1 MSCAMVLNSIME
13 PVTGA
18 NGVCAPGVEA
28 AKVVSVKYYD
38 ISGREVGPEAKGL
51 VIRRAV
57 DANGNAATS
66 KMMRR

>member
-1 MSCAMVLNSIME
+1 MDINSIMV
-13 PVTGA
+13 PVTGG

-28 AKVVSVKYYD
+28 AKVVVKYYD
-38 ISGREVGPEAKGL
+38 ISGKEVGPEAKGL